1 MKLLG
6 VDASPYVRKVRI
18 VLEEKHIPYEY
29 VKARPSLPDSP
40 VPQFNP
46 LAKIPVLVTASGK
59 GIYDSPV
66 IVEYLDGLV
75 PDPRLIPLETEA
87 RVDVKRWEALADG
100 IADATVAISHER
112 RKPPEKQDG
121 PEWYQKQRLKIERGL
136 AAMEKELGESEFCYG
151 GRFSLADVGA
161 GYTLGYLDRALPDI
175 DWRASCPNLVR
186 LAERLSH
193 RDAFRKTLPEI

>member
-46 LAKIPVLVTASGK
+46 LAKIPVLVTDSGK

-66 IVEYLDGLV
+66 IVEYLEGLV
-75 PDPRLIPLETEA
+75 PDPRLIPADSEA

-112 RKPPEKQDG
+112 RKPDEKQES
-121 PEWYQKQRLKIERGL
+121 PEWYQKQRLKIDRGL
-136 AAMEKELGESEFCYG
+136 AAMEKELAGREFCYG
-151 GRFSLADVGA
+151 TRFSLADVAA
-161 GYTLGYLDRALPDI
+161 GYALGYLDRALPDI
-175 DWRASCPNLVR
+175 PWRASCPNLVR

-193 RDAFRKTLPEI
+193 RDSFRKTIPEI

>member
-46 LAKIPVLVTASGK
+46 LAKIPVLVTDSGK

-66 IVEYLDGLV
+66 IVEYLEGLV
-75 PDPRLIPLETEA
+75 PDPRLIPTDIEA

-112 RKPPEKQDG
+112 RKPDEKQDS
-121 PEWYQKQRLKIERGL
+121 PEWYQKQRLKIDDRPRPRRHGERTRR
-136 AAMEKELGESEFCYG
+136 S
-151 GRFSLADVGA
+151 
-161 GYTLGYLDRALPDI
+161 
-175 DWRASCPNLVR
+175 
-186 LAERLSH
+186 
-193 RDAFRKTLPEI
+193 